1 MSKGFIQ
8 IILLIFGAIIQGM
21 AMAQF
26 LFPHNIPSGGG
37 AGIAIL
43 IHHFLHLPLGFSL
56 WLSNAVFLIFA
67 LNFFG
72 LTWTL
77 KTIFAVALT
86 AITVNFITD
95 AFMFYHIHIF
105 ADIVLGGIFYGIGV
119 GILIRVGAS
128 SGGMV
133 IPALMIARFRNWH
146 PGTVILWINGL
157 IFLFTSVAIDF
168 KIILFA
174 FVCQMISTRV
184 IDFIYFIH
192 IPRPLYSSILWRKK

>member
-119 GILIRVGAS
+119 
-128 SGGMV
+128 
-133 IPALMIARFRNWH
+133 
-146 PGTVILWINGL
+146 
-157 IFLFTSVAIDF
+157 
-168 KIILFA
+168 
-174 FVCQMISTRV
+174 
-184 IDFIYFIH
+184 
-192 IPRPLYSSILWRKK
+192 

>member
-77 KTIFAVALT
+77 KTIFAVAHFCRYRFGGDFLWNRSW
-86 AITVNFITD
+86 NFN
-95 AFMFYHIHIF
+95 
-105 ADIVLGGIFYGIGV
+105 
-119 GILIRVGAS
+119 S
-128 SGGMV
+128 SWC
-133 IPALMIARFRNWH
+133 F
-146 PGTVILWINGL
+146 
-157 IFLFTSVAIDF
+157 
-168 KIILFA
+168 
-174 FVCQMISTRV
+174 
-184 IDFIYFIH
+184 
-192 IPRPLYSSILWRKK
+192 